1 MLNKEPLTRVAT
13 AFIHWRENK
22 PRLRAK
28 TPNALRQQAIS
39 LLGHY
44 SASQIC
50 TALRVSASQF
60 KQWCQASNSTDV
72 MADFIEISSTPEVIK
87 PNPAVK
93 LELNL
98 SNGDNIHI
106 HGELD
111 THFICTLIGALK
123 S

>member
-1 MLNKEPLTRVAT
+1 
-13 AFIHWRENK
+13 
-22 PRLRAK
+22 
-28 TPNALRQQAIS
+28 
-39 LLGHY
+39 
-44 SASQIC
+44 SQIC
-50 TALRVSASQF
+50 TALHISGSQF

-72 MADFIEISSTPEVIK
+72 MADFIELPSSSEVIV
-87 PNPAVK
+87 PNLAVK

>member
-1 MLNKEPLTRVAT
+1 MPNKEPLTRVAT
-13 AFIHWRENK
+13 AFTHWRENK
-22 PRLRAK
+22 SSLRAK
-28 TPNALRQQAIS
+28 TPNTLRQQAIS
-39 LLGHY
+39 LLEHY

-50 TALRVSASQF
+50 TGLRVSGSQF
-60 KQWCQASNSTDV
+60 KQWCQASNSTEFI
-72 MADFIEISSTPEVIK
+72 ADFIELPTSPEVVES
-87 PNPAVK
+87 NSAVK

-106 HGELD
+106 RGELS

>member
-1 MLNKEPLTRVAT
+1 
-13 AFIHWRENK
+13 
-22 PRLRAK
+22 
-28 TPNALRQQAIS
+28 
-39 LLGHY
+39 
-44 SASQIC
+44 
-50 TALRVSASQF
+50 
-60 KQWCQASNSTDV
+60 

-111 THFICTLIGALK
+111 TNFICTLIGALK